1 MNENKKMMIE
11 IDGSLGEGGG
21 QVLRSALTLSMV
33 TGQPFRITHIRARR
47 AKPGLMRQH
56 LVAVQAAAVVSAAH
70 VEGAEVGS
78 QDLLFVPGAVTGGEY
93 SFAIGTAGSCTLVL
107 QAILPALL
115 FAKTASTVR
124 ISGGTHNPLAPPA
137 PFIERAY
144 CALLRKMGAA
154 IEIDVE
160 RVGFYPAGGGVLVAR
175 IAPCVAL
182 APLFLQQRGER
193 IAAYA
198 ESVIAGVPVDVARR
212 ELAGVAAGLGWS
224 DANLRTVQL
233 PANQGPGNVLLAT
246 IEHAHV
252 TTVFAAF
259 GEKSVTSE
267 HVAKALV
274 GRVRRYLASGA
285 VVDEY
290 LADQLMVP
298 LALAGGGSFT
308 LDKLSQHARTNAA
321 IIARFLPVAFTFTQ
335 TGDCTTCTVTAR

>member
-1 MNENKKMMIE
+1 MMIE

-33 TGQPFRITHIRARR
+33 TGQPFRITQIRARR

-56 LVAVQAAAVVSAAH
+56 LVAVQAAAAISAAH

-78 QDLLFVPGAVTGGEY
+78 QDLLFVPNSVTGGDY
-93 SFAIGTAGSCTLVL
+93 NFAIGTAGSCTLVL
-107 QAILPALL
+107 QTILPALL

-137 PFIERAY
+137 PFLERAY
-144 CALLRKMGAA
+144 CTMLRKMGAD
-154 IEIDVE
+154 IVLDVE
-160 RVGFYPAGGGVLVAR
+160 RVGFYPAGGGVLAAR
-175 IAPCVAL
+175 IAPCAAL
-182 APLFLQQRGER
+182 TPVFLHARGER

-198 ESVIAGVPVDVARR
+198 ESVIAGVPVDVAQR
-212 ELAGVAAGLGWS
+212 ELAYVGAALGWRDDS
-224 DANLRTVQL
+224 LRTVQL
-233 PANQGPGNVLLAT
+233 PSNVGPGNVLLAT
-246 IEHAHV
+246 LEHEQV
-252 TTVFAAF
+252 TVVFAAF

-267 HVAKALV
+267 NVAKSLV

-285 VVDEY
+285 AVDEY

-298 LALAGGGSFT
+298 LALASGGAFT

-321 IIARFLPVAFTFTQ
+321 IIGRFLPVTFDFTEA
-335 TGDCTTCTVTAR
+335 DACTTCTVTTY

>member
-1 MNENKKMMIE
+1 MMIE

-33 TGQPFRITHIRARR
+33 TGQPFRITQIRARR
-47 AKPGLMRQH
+47 PKPGLMRQH
-56 LVAVQAAAVVSAAH
+56 LVAVQAAAAISGAH

-78 QDLLFVPGAVTGGEY
+78 QDLLFEPNVVTGGDY

-107 QAILPALL
+107 QTILPALL

-137 PFIERAY
+137 PFIARAY
-144 CALLRKMGAA
+144 CTMLRKMGAVVDL
-154 IEIDVE
+154 DVE

-175 IAPCVAL
+175 IAPCAAL
-182 APLFLQQRGER
+182 EPLFLHERGER

-198 ESVIAGVPVDVARR
+198 ESIIAGVPADVAQR
-212 ELAGVAAGLGWS
+212 ELACVATGLGWREG
-224 DANLRTVQL
+224 NLRTVQL

-246 IEHAHV
+246 LELEHV
-252 TTVFAAF
+252 TVVFAAF

-267 HVAKALV
+267 HVAKSLV

-298 LALAGGGSFT
+298 LALGGGGSFT
-308 LDKLSQHARTNAA
+308 LDKLSQHARTNAD
-321 IIARFLPVAFTFTQ
+321 IIARFLPVTFAFSEV
-335 TGDCTTCTVTAR
+335 GSCTHCTVSCG